1 MEQAGASRY
10 WCHMC
15 SQTVNPIREIESMKC
30 PICESG
36 FVEET
41 ASAPANDQ
49 TPTDL
54 DLGVGG
60 PDSDRAL
67 SLWAP
72 ILLGMMANPIRHRA
86 GRRLEPEDDDH
97 GPNPNPNDAEQELES
112 LISRRR
118 RSSAAILQLL
128 QGIRAGMLL
137 ESANL
142 ETDNREQRDRDR
154 DRDNDRD
161 GQRMILINPFNQTII
176 VQGGGSGDPTNR
188 GPLGALGDY
197 FIGPGLDLL
206 MQHLTENDPNRYGT
220 PPARR
225 EAVEA
230 LNTLK
235 IEEAM
240 QLQCAVCLD
249 ECDVGDEV
257 KEMPCKHKFHSS
269 CIVSWL
275 ELHSSCPVCR
285 YQLPADESKLISEAS
300 RNSSHSGGNGENGRR
315 FSLPLLW
322 PFSSLFSSPTS
333 QPSAGNSSLALP
345 SGSSTD
351 ATSPA
356 DDN

>member
-15 SQTVNPIREIESMKC
+15 SQTVNPIMEIESMKC

-49 TPTDL
+49 TTPIDLDL

-97 GPNPNPNDAEQELES
+97 GPNPNDAEQELES

-137 ESANL
+137 ER
-142 ETDNREQRDRDR
+142 DNQEQRDRES
-154 DRDNDRD
+154 DRD

-176 VQGGGSGDPTNR
+176 VQGGDPTNR
-188 GPLGALGDY
+188 GPLGDY
-197 FIGPGLDLL
+197 FIGPGLELL
-206 MQHLTENDPNRYGT
+206 IQHLTENDPNRYGT

-235 IEEAM
+235 IEEGAV

-249 ECDVGDEV
+249 ECDVGAEV
-257 KEMPCKHKFHSS
+257 KEMPCNHKFHSS

-275 ELHSSCPVCR
+275 DLHSSCPVCR
-285 YQLPADESKLISEAS
+285 YQLDSKLVSEAS
-300 RNSSHSGGNGENGRR
+300 RSTPHSGGNGDNARR

-333 QPSAGNSSLALP
+333 SQPSAGNSSLALP
-345 SGSSTD
+345 SASSTD
-351 ATSPA
+351 AAAAAATSPA
-356 DDN
+356 DDNSV